1 MGLFGSKPI
10 FSHKTDEQLWYEIS
24 ENLSELSRRDEVDYR
39 VRATRDSVKKKLE
52 ELDRTK
58 EQLAERFSSAY
69 RVTTWV
75 EQHNR
80 QQRIQQPTKHSLHN
94 DRLEFD

>member
-52 ELDRTK
+52 ELD
-58 EQLAERFSSAY
+58 L
-69 RVTTWV
+69 
-75 EQHNR
+75 
-80 QQRIQQPTKHSLHN
+80 L
-94 DRLEFD
+94 